1 MTIDNFNIVSPWF
14 DNLLDQGDFFF
25 VQVIQRKKEC
35 NVGSNNNVIKDY
47 SFFDKET
54 FLAKKDEIITLCKT
68 FNARAYF
75 WVNPRNCKQVQ
86 FEIIREATEAI
97 ECNSRKLFKC
107 ISKAIGQRR
116 NSNYKS
122 IWILDFDTKD
132 TELIN
137 KYLNIA
143 MECRHSGSGLILNLI
158 PTVNGFHVLTKGFD
172 SEQFKQ
178 KLAIANLDNINI
190 HKDNPTV
197 LYYNN
202 EQ

>member
-1 MTIDNFNIVSPWF
+1 MVDNFDILSSWF
-14 DNLLDQGDFFF
+14 DNLIYQGDFFF

-35 NVGSNNNVIKDY
+35 NIGSNNNIIKDY
-47 SFFDKET
+47 HFFDKET
-54 FLAKKDEIITLCKT
+54 FLEKKEEITTLCKT

-107 ISKAIGQRR
+107 VSKAIGQRR

-132 TELIN
+132 RELIN
-137 KYLNIA
+137 KYIDLAQN
-143 MECRHSGSGLILNLI
+143 CRHSGSNILFDIL
-158 PTVNGFHVLTKGFD
+158 PTVNGYHALTKGFD
-172 SEQFKQ
+172 LEQFKQ
-178 KLAIANLDNINI
+178 KLALTKLDNIDI

-197 LYYNN
+197 LYY
-202 EQ
+202 E

>member
-1 MTIDNFNIVSPWF
+1 MVNNFYTMSSWF
-14 DNLLDQGDFFF
+14 DNLTDQGDFFF
-25 VQVIQRKKEC
+25 VQVIQRKKDC
-35 NVGSNNNVIKDY
+35 NTGSSSNVIKDY

-143 MECRHSGSGLILNLI
+143 MECRHSGSGLIFNLI
-158 PTVNGFHVLTKGFD
+158 PTVNGFHALTKGFD
-172 SEQFKQ
+172 LEQFKQ
-178 KLAIANLDNINI
+178 KLAIANLDNIDI

-197 LYYNN
+197 LYYSN
-202 EQ
+202 E

>member
-1 MTIDNFNIVSPWF
+1 MVNNFYTLSSWF
-14 DNLLDQGDFFF
+14 DNLTNQGDFFF

-35 NVGSNNNVIKDY
+35 NTGSNNNVIKDY
-47 SFFDKET
+47 HFFDKET
-54 FLAKKDEIITLCKT
+54 FLAKKDEIIALCKT

-86 FEIIREATEAI
+86 FEIIREVTEAI

-107 ISKAIGQRR
+107 VSKAIGQKR

-137 KYLNIA
+137 KYLSIA
-143 MECRHSGSGLILNLI
+143 TECRHSGIGLVIDLI
-158 PTVNGFHVLTKGFD
+158 PTVNGFHALTKGFD
-172 SEQFKQ
+172 LEQFKQ
-178 KLAIANLDNINI
+178 KLAIAKLDNIDI

-202 EQ
+202 E